1 MIRLEIIT
9 YSKKKPTKCMAYF
22 FLPMRKLS
30 YQISKKNVKS
40 IGKYL
45 AKFGKVTKSYYFLLI
60 KYFSNENDTHRFV
73 PF

>member
-1 MIRLEIIT
+1 MYGILLFANEKII
-9 YSKKKPTKCMAYF
+9 
-22 FLPMRKLS
+22 LS
-30 YQISKKNVKS
+30 NFEKNVKS